1 MDHFTAIENAW
12 LEPPQS
18 LAEAVYSCELCNE
31 AVCAGDLY
39 IELDGLII
47 CIDCLDSLTARELA
61 VEVLNNKITQQGEIR
76 GCIDDSYLH
85 RNSGV

>member
-18 LAEAVYSCELCNE
+18 LAEAVYSCKLCNE
-31 AVCAGDLY
+31 AVYAGDLY

-47 CIDCLDSLTARELA
+47 CIDCLDSHSLTARELA
-61 VEVLNNKITQQGEIR
+61 VEVLNNKITAAG
-76 GCIDDSYLH
+76 
-85 RNSGV
+85 

>member
-1 MDHFTAIENAW
+1 VTSGSFYSDRNAW

-39 IELDGLII
+39 IELDGIII

-61 VEVLNNKITQQGEIR
+61 VEVLNNKITAAG
-76 GCIDDSYLH
+76 
-85 RNSGV
+85 

>member
-61 VEVLNNKITQQGEIR
+61 LEVLNNKITAAG
-76 GCIDDSYLH
+76 
-85 RNSGV
+85 

>member
-1 MDHFTAIENAW
+1 MDHFTAVENAW

-39 IELDGLII
+39 IELGG
-47 CIDCLDSLTARELA
+47 SLF
-61 VEVLNNKITQQGEIR
+61 V
-76 GCIDDSYLH
+76 
-85 RNSGV
+85 

>member
-31 AVCAGDLY
+31 AVGAGGFY
-39 IELDGLII
+39 IELDGIII
-47 CIDCLDSLTARELA
+47 CIDVWTA
-61 VEVLNNKITQQGEIR
+61 
-76 GCIDDSYLH
+76 
-85 RNSGV
+85 

>member
-31 AVCAGDLY
+31 AVGAG
-39 IELDGLII
+39 DGLII

-61 VEVLNNKITQQGEIR
+61 VEVLNNKITAAG
-76 GCIDDSYLH
+76 
-85 RNSGV
+85 

>member
-31 AVCAGDLY
+31 AVCAGDFY

-47 CIDCLDSLTARELA
+47 CIDCLTA
-61 VEVLNNKITQQGEIR
+61 
-76 GCIDDSYLH
+76 
-85 RNSGV
+85 